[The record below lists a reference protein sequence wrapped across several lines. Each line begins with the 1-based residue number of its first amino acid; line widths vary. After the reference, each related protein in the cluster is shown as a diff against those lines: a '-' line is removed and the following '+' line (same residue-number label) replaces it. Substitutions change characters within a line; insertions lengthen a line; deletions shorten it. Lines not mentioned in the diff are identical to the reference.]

1 MHGHRDEDNGP
12 DPTADGGGPATDG
25 DQPADDDPRPA
36 ADREESGAGD
46 AGSEADG
53 GDAATR
59 EAETVAS
66 GDRSTGDEPAPTGG
80 DAGSTWGDDPHRCD
94 YCRLPIPEGPV
105 TEDHEGDSYRFCS
118 ETCRAAVHDRDRVFT
133 EYHGHRRITT
143 GVDGLSRGL
152 PQGLPRNAFVLLS
165 GQAGTR
171 KDAVLAE
178 LAWRRLKR
186 NDPVVFV
193 TFQEPPAAMVQT
205 FLTLDWNVIPYVE
218 RGMLCFVDCFTYR
231 MEDPDRMRD
240 RLSDW
245 NRHLHEVADSAT
257 ATVRDPTDMG
267 EVANKLDNHL
277 SDNGLTDR
285 GAVLIDSL
293 TELGTLVQPIQAY
306 DVVKDLRADICK
318 GRFVP
323 IFAGAT
329 FRDDSEFPHDLSYVV
344 DGVVDLELDGETVE
358 DTLIKR
364 VRIRKMSGVL
374 TIPRW
379 TAYEYTAGEG
389 MATFDPAAEIAAA
402 ETRRAEADDGDDEP
416 GGETD
421 ETTPDDE
428 PAPETDDAPNGG

>member
-1 MHGHRDEDNGP
+1 MD
-12 DPTADGGGPATDG
+12 DPTDADPRLRLTDGGPPEDG
-25 DQPADDDPRPA
+25 A
-36 ADREESGAGD
+36 APTP
-46 AGSEADG
+46 G
-53 GDAATR
+53 GD
-59 EAETVAS
+59 
-66 GDRSTGDEPAPTGG
+66 PP
-80 DAGSTWGDDPHRCD
+80 RCD
-94 YCRLPIPEGPV
+94 YCRLPIPLDPV
-105 TEDHEGDSYRFCS
+105 TTDRDDTSYQFCS
-118 ETCRAAVHDRDRVFT
+118 KTCRTAMEERDRVFT

-143 GVDGLSRGL
+143 GVEGLSRGL

-178 LAWRRLKR
+178 LAWRRLQQD
-186 NDPVVFV
+186 DPVVFV

-218 RGMLCFVDCFTYR
+218 RGQLCFVDCFTYR

-245 NRHLHEVADSAT
+245 NRHLHEVADAAT

-277 SDNGLTDR
+277 SENELNDC

-306 DVVKDLRADICK
+306 DVVKDLRADVCK

-329 FRDDSEFPHDLSYVV
+329 FRDDGEFPHDLSYMV
-344 DGVVDLELDGETVE
+344 DGVVDLELDGQTVE

-389 MATFDPAAEIAAA
+389 MATFDPEAEIAAA
-402 ETRRAEADDGDDEP
+402 EARREAAAEANEESGEDEATGDPEPEAGTEAADPGADEDDGSDDE
-416 GGETD
+416 
-421 ETTPDDE
+421 
-428 PAPETDDAPNGG
+428 